1 MYWMSRKNW
10 TLINIEDKELIYN
23 SVNHYNLAFILIV
36 MAIMGPYIIQY
47 SSLMNAIHNKGF
59 FKEVKFN
66 TFGRLK
72 KLSLI
77 LAFTALGLI
86 IMPILDIML
95 KLEAVLL
102 VLTLPLQCKY
112 GKT

>member
-10 TLINIEDKELIYN
+10 TLINPEDKKLIYDH
-23 SVNHYNLAFILIV
+23 VNHYNIAFILIV
-36 MAIMGPYIIQY
+36 MAIMGPYVIQY

-66 TFGRLK
+66 TFGLLK
-72 KLSLI
+72 KSSLI

-86 IMPILDIML
+86 IMPLLDILL
-95 KLEAVLL
+95 KIEAILL
-102 VLTLPLQCKY
+102 VLTLPF
-112 GKT
+112 